1 MKPKW
6 TIAVLSLLVFSAMV
20 WAQTNTMDQASEKNV
35 QITQGP
41 TISNITGNTA
51 SIHWTTDKNAANH
64 VKYRVAGSGNWQ
76 SAFHAGGSRDHS
88 LQLTGLQPGQTYEW
102 QILTRDGDVRT
113 SGQFQTAATAN
124 GTAPDV
130 NASSSGN
137 AGTPGTT
144 GTKVPLYRFVSTN
157 SDEHTFSTSTSA
169 ESGFRQEG
177 IAGYVMQS
185 QAPGTIPIYA
195 LKSGNDQILSTSP
208 SEGAGAYQN
217 TGVVG
222 YIASSQQ
229 PGTVPLYR
237 MVSTKDGK
245 HFATA
250 SPQEHAQLLSSGQY
264 KDEGTLGYIWQ
275 Q

>member
-1 MKPKW
+1 VCAGCAKSS
-6 TIAVLSLLVFSAMV
+6 AVLELLRL
-20 WAQTNTMDQASEKNV
+20 TV
-35 QITQGP
+35 QIPGRLARRRGGGKPARVIRLTL
-41 TISNITGNTA
+41 A
-51 SIHWTTDKNAANH
+51 SKKSTRGDATSA
-64 VKYRVAGSGNWQ
+64 
-76 SAFHAGGSRDHS
+76 AFHAGGSRDHS

-137 AGTPGTT
+137 AGTPATT

-157 SDEHTFSTSTSA
+157 SDRHTYSA
-169 ESGFRQEG
+169 SASAPSGFRQEG
-177 IAGYVMQS
+177 TAGYLMQS
-185 QAPGTIPIYA
+185 QVPGTVPLYSLTSA
-195 LKSGNDQILSTSP
+195 NDEMLSTNAA
-208 SEGAGAYQN
+208 EGAGLFQN
-217 TGVVG
+217 SGVVG
-222 YIASSQQ
+222 YIATSQQ

-237 MVSTKDGK
+237 LVSTQDGK

-250 SPQEHAQLLSSGQY
+250 NPQEHAQLLSSGQF
-264 KDEGTLGYIWQ
+264 KDDGTIGYIWQ

>member
-1 MKPKW
+1 
-6 TIAVLSLLVFSAMV
+6 
-20 WAQTNTMDQASEKNV
+20 
-35 QITQGP
+35 
-41 TISNITGNTA
+41 
-51 SIHWTTDKNAANH
+51 
-64 VKYRVAGSGNWQ
+64 
-76 SAFHAGGSRDHS
+76 
-88 LQLTGLQPGQTYEW
+88 
-102 QILTRDGDVRT
+102 VRT